1 MRAREEFSG
10 VGVDDADV
18 EVVDEHDH
26 GLVFV
31 RAADGDVVHPA
42 GTSEGDDP
50 GFVDSVVPDSV
61 VGSGV

>member
-18 EVVDEHDH
+18 EVVDEQDD
-26 GLVFV
+26 GGSCVCS
-31 RAADGDVVHPA
+31 ADGDVVHPA
-42 GTSEGDDP
+42 GTSERHGP
-50 GFVDSVVPDSV
+50 GFVDSVVSDSV